1 MCGILGVRGKA
12 RSGRWRAQSP
22 SEGCVWGWRTSTKCR
37 IAKVFADPRMVG
49 GQERGGRVKT
59 CQDHAILVGRPRICS
74 HTLPGSSAPASI
86 CGGRDAK
93 DASCGTHA
101 QGWHARTTEMIR
113 PNMKKRNS
121 ATSLLAACA
130 LSLSLSFNCETPPP
144 EASFK
149 NWSLSARKRNT
160 PVRYGQARAQSRA
173 QLGVCDGY
181 HVRCRQSRAVHRRG
195 NYYLSPPTLRSIFC
209 CCLVD
214 I

>member
-1 MCGILGVRGKA
+1 M
-12 RSGRWRAQSP
+12 
-22 SEGCVWGWRTSTKCR
+22 
-37 IAKVFADPRMVG
+37 
-49 GQERGGRVKT
+49 
-59 CQDHAILVGRPRICS
+59 LVGQSLHSVSTWSP
-74 HTLPGSSAPASI
+74 TWEPPAI
-86 CGGRDAK
+86 FMGRGTRDA
-93 DASCGTHA
+93 AYGME
-101 QGWHARTTEMIR
+101 GWHARTTEMIR

-195 NYYLSPPTLRSIFC
+195 NYYLSAADSQINFLLLFSGQEVTEFC
-209 CCLVD
+209 PV
-214 I
+214 

>member
-1 MCGILGVRGKA
+1 MRMVAEFCTLIDRQRADLVQENNGSAVRRRAASLRAEHCVTNLKTKSHFRGRHGRNAACGIY
-12 RSGRWRAQSP
+12 
-22 SEGCVWGWRTSTKCR
+22 
-37 IAKVFADPRMVG
+37 
-49 GQERGGRVKT
+49 
-59 CQDHAILVGRPRICS
+59 
-74 HTLPGSSAPASI
+74 
-86 CGGRDAK
+86 
-93 DASCGTHA
+93 A
-101 QGWHARTTEMIR
+101 QGWRARAIDMMR
-113 PNMKKRNS
+113 PNMKKGNS